1 MRQLSAPSCLLLCP
15 LFSLALF
22 AFGKDGVF
30 PAAESMDSPWM
41 GAEGTMAHFRLLLV
55 LLLDGKQHSLP
66 FLGKALCL
74 LMAKNQRGWLK

>member
-1 MRQLSAPSCLLLCP
+1 
-15 LFSLALF
+15 
-22 AFGKDGVF
+22 
-30 PAAESMDSPWM
+30 M

-55 LLLDGKQHSLP
+55 LLLDGKQQSSLP